1 MIEFDEVPL
10 YKKIKGYSYPELE
23 ILAEEFRNYIANVV
37 SKNTGHLASNL
48 GTIELTF
55 ALYRVFDP
63 EKDIIIWDTGHQ
75 AYSHKLLTGRFKAFK
90 TLRQRHGIS
99 GFTKRDESKYD
110 VFGAGHVGTAIPAAL
125 GIEQALKLRNEKR
138 NIVVVVGD
146 GALTSGISLE
156 ALNQIRELSS
166 KIKIV
171 VNDNGMS
178 ISRNVGSLST
188 KLNEFRLNPIYR
200 ELKEDL
206 KSALETMRLSKI
218 ENILSKL
225 KSGVKHSL
233 LGGNIFEDLG
243 LNYIG
248 PINGHN
254 IREMEGLFK
263 MVKNFDEPFLIHVVT
278 KKGAGLDYAEK
289 DPTTFHSVSRIDPE
303 TGQKITQ
310 TNMVSYSRVFGSVL
324 AKLGELD
331 PRIVAVT
338 AAMPD
343 GTGLAEFARKFP
355 ERFFDLGITEQLCTT
370 FAAGIATKNLKPVF
384 AVYSTFLQRSFDQ
397 LIHDVA
403 LQRLPV
409 VFAIDR
415 AGIVGRDG
423 PTHNGIFDIAYL
435 SMIPNMRV
443 LAPSNLQ
450 ELANIVCTILSDEE
464 ISGPI
469 AIRYPRQSEIANLE
483 EILNSMMK
491 INVWKWEKLFDGKEV
506 AILAV
511 GSMVSPAKQVAEK
524 HGYTLYNCR
533 SVKPLDE
540 VTLAEVLKKHDLVVC
555 IEEGVK
561 IGGFGSSV
569 MLYASDHGFSTRVV
583 AMGVED
589 RFSEHGSR
597 EEILSE
603 LFLDSRGIEKRIF
616 ELRGER
622 NANNDRVRK
631 D

>member
-1 MIEFDEVPL
+1 
-10 YKKIKGYSYPELE
+10 
-23 ILAEEFRNYIANVV
+23 
-37 SKNTGHLASNL
+37 
-48 GTIELTF
+48 
-55 ALYRVFDP
+55 
-63 EKDIIIWDTGHQ
+63 
-75 AYSHKLLTGRFKAFK
+75 
-90 TLRQRHGIS
+90 
-99 GFTKRDESKYD
+99 
-110 VFGAGHVGTAIPAAL
+110 
-125 GIEQALKLRNEKR
+125 
-138 NIVVVVGD
+138 
-146 GALTSGISLE
+146 
-156 ALNQIRELSS
+156 
-166 KIKIV
+166 
-171 VNDNGMS
+171 
-178 ISRNVGSLST
+178 
-188 KLNEFRLNPIYR
+188 
-200 ELKEDL
+200 
-206 KSALETMRLSKI
+206 
-218 ENILSKL
+218 
-225 KSGVKHSL
+225 
-233 LGGNIFEDLG
+233 
-243 LNYIG
+243 
-248 PINGHN
+248 
-254 IREMEGLFK
+254 
-263 MVKNFDEPFLIHVVT
+263 
-278 KKGAGLDYAEK
+278 
-289 DPTTFHSVSRIDPE
+289 
-303 TGQKITQ
+303 
-310 TNMVSYSRVFGSVL
+310 
-324 AKLGELD
+324 
-331 PRIVAVT
+331 
-338 AAMPD
+338 
-343 GTGLAEFARKFP
+343 
-355 ERFFDLGITEQLCTT
+355 
-370 FAAGIATKNLKPVF
+370 
-384 AVYSTFLQRSFDQ
+384 
-397 LIHDVA
+397 
-403 LQRLPV
+403 
-409 VFAIDR
+409 
-415 AGIVGRDG
+415 
-423 PTHNGIFDIAYL
+423 
-435 SMIPNMRV
+435 MIPNMRV

>member
-1 MIEFDEVPL
+1 MIEYDDVPL
-10 YKKIKGYSYPELE
+10 YKKIRGYSYPELE

-63 EKDIIIWDTGHQ
+63 EEDIIIWDTGHQ
-75 AYSHKLLTGRFKAFK
+75 AYSHKLLTGRYKAFS

-156 ALNQIRELSS
+156 ALNQARELSS

-178 ISRNVGSLST
+178 ISKNVGSLST
-188 KLNEFRLNPIYR
+188 KLAEFRLNPIYR

-206 KSALETMRLSKI
+206 KSALETMKLSKI

-233 LGGNIFEDLG
+233 LGRNIFEDFG

-263 MVKNFDEPFLIHVVT
+263 MIKNFDEPFVVHVVT

-289 DPTTFHSVSRIDPE
+289 DPTRFHSVSMIDPE
-303 TGQKITQ
+303 TGQMLTHS
-310 TNMVSYSRVFGSVL
+310 NMISYSKVFGSVL
-324 AKLGELD
+324 AKLGEED
-331 PRIVAVT
+331 PRIVAIT

-343 GTGLAEFARKFP
+343 GTGLTEFARKFP
-355 ERFFDLGITEQLCTT
+355 ERFFDLGITEQLSTT
-370 FAAGIATKNLKPVF
+370 FAAGIATKKLKPVF

-409 VFAIDR
+409 IFAIDR

-435 SMIPNMRV
+435 NMIPNMRI
-443 LAPSNLQ
+443 LAPSSLQ
-450 ELANIVCTILSDEE
+450 ELANIMCTILSDEE
-464 ISGPI
+464 ITGPV
-469 AIRYPRQSEIANLE
+469 AIRYPRQSEVANLE

-491 INVWKWEKLFDGKEV
+491 INVWKWEKIVDGKEV

-511 GSMVSPAKQVAEK
+511 GSAVSPAKEVAEK

-533 SVKPLDE
+533 SVKPIDE

-569 MLYASDHGFSTRVV
+569 MLYVTDHGFPARVV
-583 AMGVED
+583 ALGIED

-597 EEILSE
+597 EEVLCE

-622 NANNDRVRK
+622 NANNNRVRK